1 MPVNWAE
8 PYARIWSMVDRL
20 IKKTKLTR
28 LMDQLMGKY
37 RVYAPVRQQDMT
49 NFQEISTADQV
60 DLSFANTTMS
70 PKSIILPQS
79 EAMFEFNLDR
89 TADQAGILHEIDKDP
104 FPRVIFGLRPCDARA
119 FQLLD
124 LNFSTPSHQDPWWV
138 RRRQITTLVGLGCNN
153 PCPTCFCTSVGSGPF
168 ATEGLDLLFIDGGDE
183 FVIQVITEKGQG
195 LLNHLQVEAAPS
207 AAKKEAVSALQASAL
222 ENIKSV
228 VSTEGLKHHDANELF
243 NAEFWEEVQFACINC
258 GVCTFVCPTC
268 WCFDIQ
274 DEALKDNGLRLR
286 NWDSCMFTLFTLHG
300 SGHNPRSQKL
310 QRVRQR
316 FMHKL
321 KYFPDKYLEGVACVG
336 CGRCVQQCPVNIDIR
351 QVFLLMNTFKV

>member
-1 MPVNWAE
+1 MV
-8 PYARIWSMVDRL
+8 ARV
-20 IKKTKLTR
+20 IKKTGLADFV
-28 LMDQLMGKY
+28 DQLMENH

-60 DLSFANTTMS
+60 DLSFANTTLS

-79 EAMFEFNLDR
+79 EVMFAFNLDR
-89 TADQAGILHEIDKDP
+89 TTDQAGILHQLETDH
-104 FPRVIFGLRPCDARA
+104 FPRVIFGIRPCDAKA
-119 FQLLD
+119 FDLLD
-124 LNFSTPSHQDPWWV
+124 LNFNTPSHQDTWWV
-138 RRRQITTLVGLGCNN
+138 RRRQITTLVGLGCNT

-168 ATEGLDLLFIDGGDE
+168 ATEGLDLLLIDGDDE
-183 FVIQVITEKGQG
+183 FIIQVITEKGQG
-195 LLNHLQVEAAPS
+195 LLNDIGVKAEAS
-207 AAKKEAVSALQASAL
+207 GAKKEVVSALQNSSL
-222 ENIKSV
+222 QSIKSV
-228 VSTEGLKHHDANELF
+228 VPTEGLKQHDANALF

-274 DEALKDNGLRLR
+274 DEVLKGNGLRLR

-321 KYFPDKYLEGVACVG
+321 KYFPDKYRESVACVG

-351 QVFLLMNTFKV
+351 QVFLLMNNFKL

>member
-1 MPVNWAE
+1 
-8 PYARIWSMVDRL
+8 MVDRV
-20 IKKTKLTR
+20 IKKTELSDFVDR
-28 LMDQLMGKY
+28 LMEKH

-49 NFQEISTADQV
+49 DFQEISSADQV
-60 DLSFANTTMS
+60 DLSFANTTLS

-89 TADQAGILHEIDKDP
+89 TSEQAGILREIETDY
-104 FPRVIFGLRPCDARA
+104 FPRVIFGIRPCDARA

-124 LNFSTPSHQDPWWV
+124 LNFDTPSHRDPWWV
-138 RRRQITTLVGLGCNN
+138 RRRQITTLVGLGCNT
-153 PCPTCFCTSVGSGPF
+153 PCPTCFCTSAGSGPF
-168 ATEGLDLLFIDGGDE
+168 AKEGLDLLLIDLDDE
-183 FVIQVITEKGQG
+183 LVIQVITEKGQG
-195 LLNHLQVEAAPS
+195 LLNDIGVEAEAS
-207 AAKKEAVSALQASAL
+207 GVKKEVVSALEESSLQY
-222 ENIKSV
+222 IKSV
-228 VSTEGLKHHDANELF
+228 VPTEGLKQHDANALF

-274 DEALKDNGLRLR
+274 DEVLKGQGLRLR

-321 KYFPDKYLEGVACVG
+321 KYFPDKYCKGVACVG

-351 QVFLLMNTFKV
+351 QVFLLMNDFRV

>member
-1 MPVNWAE
+1 
-8 PYARIWSMVDRL
+8 MVDRV
-20 IKKTKLTR
+20 IKKTQLSDFVDR
-28 LMDQLMGKY
+28 LMENH
-37 RVYAPVRQQDMT
+37 RVYAPVRQQNMT
-49 NFQEISTADQV
+49 AFQEISTADQV
-60 DLSFANTTMS
+60 DLSFANTTLS

-89 TADQAGILHEIDKDP
+89 TSEQAAILHEIETDH
-104 FPRVIFGLRPCDARA
+104 FPRIIFGIRPCDARA

-124 LNFSTPSHQDPWWV
+124 LNFDTPSHRDPWWV
-138 RRRQITTLVGLGCNN
+138 RRRQITTIVGLGCNT

-168 ATEGLDLLFIDGGDE
+168 ATEGLDLLLIDLDDE
-183 FVIQVITEKGQG
+183 LVIQVITEEGQG
-195 LLNHLQVEAAPS
+195 LLNDIGVEAEKS
-207 AAKKEAVSALQASAL
+207 GAKKEVVSALEESSLQS
-222 ENIKSV
+222 IKSV
-228 VSTEGLKHHDANELF
+228 VPTEGLKQHDANALF

-274 DEALKDNGLRLR
+274 DEVLKGNGLRLR

-321 KYFPDKYLEGVACVG
+321 KYFSDKYHKGVACVG

-351 QVFLLMNTFKV
+351 QVFHLMNDFRV

>member
-1 MPVNWAE
+1 MVYRVIKKTELADF
-8 PYARIWSMVDRL
+8 VDRL
-20 IKKTKLTR
+20 MRKH
-28 LMDQLMGKY
+28 
-37 RVYAPVRQQDMT
+37 RVYAPVRQQDLT

-60 DLSFANTTMS
+60 DLSFANTTLS
-70 PKSIILPQS
+70 PKSLILPQS

-89 TADQAGILHEIDKDP
+89 TAEKAGILHEIETDH
-104 FPRVIFGLRPCDARA
+104 FPRIIFGIRPCDARA
-119 FQLLD
+119 FHLLD
-124 LNFSTPSHQDPWWV
+124 LNFNTPSHRDPWWV
-138 RRRQITTLVGLGCNN
+138 KRRQITTLVGLGCNT

-168 ATEGLDLLFIDGGDE
+168 ATEGLDLLLIDLQDE
-183 FVIQVITEKGQG
+183 LVIQVITEKGLG
-195 LLNHLQVEAAPS
+195 LLNDLEVEAEAS
-207 AAKKEAVSALQASAL
+207 VAKKEVVSALQESSL
-222 ENIKSV
+222 QSIKSV
-228 VSTEGLKHHDANELF
+228 VPTEGLKQHDANALF
-243 NAEFWEEVQFACINC
+243 NADFWEEVQFACINC

-274 DEALKDNGLRLR
+274 DEVLKGNGLRLR

-321 KYFPDKYLEGVACVG
+321 KYFPDKYRESVACVG

-351 QVFLLMNTFKV
+351 QVFLLMNDFRV

>member
-1 MPVNWAE
+1 MV
-8 PYARIWSMVDRL
+8 ARV
-20 IKKTKLTR
+20 IKKTGLADFV
-28 LMDQLMGKY
+28 DQLMENH

-60 DLSFANTTMS
+60 DLSFANTTLS

-79 EAMFEFNLDR
+79 EVMFAFNLDR
-89 TADQAGILHEIDKDP
+89 TTDQAGILHQLETDH
-104 FPRVIFGLRPCDARA
+104 FPRVIFGIRPCDAKA
-119 FQLLD
+119 FDLLD
-124 LNFSTPSHQDPWWV
+124 LNFSTPSHQDTWWV
-138 RRRQITTLVGLGCNN
+138 RRRQITTLVGLGCNT

-168 ATEGLDLLFIDGGDE
+168 ATEGLDLLLIDGDDE
-183 FVIQVITEKGQG
+183 FIIQVITEKGQG
-195 LLNHLQVEAAPS
+195 LLNDIGVKAEAS
-207 AAKKEAVSALQASAL
+207 GAKKEVVSALQNSSL
-222 ENIKSV
+222 QSIKSV
-228 VSTEGLKHHDANELF
+228 VPTEGLKQHDANALF
-243 NAEFWEEVQFACINC
+243 NADFWEEVQFACINC

-274 DEALKDNGLRLR
+274 DEVLKGKGLRLR

-321 KYFPDKYLEGVACVG
+321 KYFPDKYHKGVACVG

-351 QVFLLMNTFKV
+351 QVFLLMNDFRV

>member
-1 MPVNWAE
+1 MEN
-8 PYARIWSMVDRL
+8 R
-20 IKKTKLTR
+20 
-28 LMDQLMGKY
+28 
-37 RVYAPVRQQDMT
+37 RVYAPVRHQDMT
-49 NFQEISTADQV
+49 DFQEISTADQV
-60 DLSFANTTMS
+60 DLSFANTTLS

-89 TADQAGILHEIDKDP
+89 TSEQAGILHEVQTD
-104 FPRVIFGLRPCDARA
+104 RVSRIIFGIRPCDAKA

-124 LNFSTPSHQDPWWV
+124 LNFNTSSHRDPWWV
-138 RRRQITTLVGLGCNN
+138 RRRQITTLVGLGCNT

-168 ATEGLDLLFIDGGDE
+168 ATEGLDLLFIDLDDE
-183 FVIQVITEKGQG
+183 LVIQVITEKGLG
-195 LLNHLQVEAAPS
+195 LLNDMEVKAEASVAQ
-207 AAKKEAVSALQASAL
+207 KEVVSALQESAL
-222 ENIKSV
+222 QSIKSV
-228 VSTEGLKHHDANELF
+228 VPTEGLKQHDANALF

-274 DEALKDNGLRLR
+274 DEVFKGNGLRLR

-321 KYFPDKYLEGVACVG
+321 KYFPDKYHEGVACVG
-336 CGRCVQQCPVNIDIR
+336 CGRCIQQCPVNIDIR
-351 QVFLLMNTFKV
+351 RIFLLMNGFKV

>member
-1 MPVNWAE
+1 
-8 PYARIWSMVDRL
+8 MVDRV
-20 IKKTKLTR
+20 IKKTELADFVDR
-28 LMDQLMGKY
+28 LMEKH

-49 NFQEISTADQV
+49 DFQEISTADQV
-60 DLSFANTTMS
+60 DLSFANTTLS

-79 EAMFEFNLDR
+79 EVMFEFNLDR
-89 TADQAGILHEIDKDP
+89 TSEQAGILHEIETDH
-104 FPRVIFGLRPCDARA
+104 FPRIIFGIRPCDAKA
-119 FQLLD
+119 FHLLD
-124 LNFSTPSHQDPWWV
+124 LNFNTPSQRDPWWV
-138 RRRQITTLVGLGCNN
+138 RRRQITTLVGLGCNT

-168 ATEGLDLLFIDGGDE
+168 ATEGLDLLLIDGDDE
-183 FVIQVITEKGQG
+183 LVIQVITEKGQG
-195 LLNHLQVEAAPS
+195 LLNDLGVEAEAS
-207 AAKKEAVSALQASAL
+207 GAKKEVVSALQESSL
-222 ENIKSV
+222 QSIKSV
-228 VSTEGLKHHDANELF
+228 VPTEGLKQHEANALF
-243 NAEFWEEVQFACINC
+243 NADFWEEVQFPCINC

-274 DEALKDNGLRLR
+274 DEVFKGNGLRLR

-321 KYFPDKYLEGVACVG
+321 KYFPDKYHKGVACVG

-351 QVFLLMNTFKV
+351 QVFLLMNDFKV